1 MADKVKEELFNKVNN
16 NAKKWIES
24 NTPVSLRSNKE
35 VLDFVFKAYVE
46 GANDPDL
53 IDYIENLCDG
63 YRKKQ
68 TQCNTLQTQFNK
80 LKSICEESQA
90 YNDYLIQRVE
100 NQDACIKKQKDE
112 LDNFNGFVDDIK
124 TYIL

>member
-16 NAKKWIES
+16 NAKKWIER

-53 IDYIENLCDG
+53 VDYIENLCDG
-63 YRKKQ
+63 YRK
-68 TQCNTLQTQFNK
+68 TQSQFNK
-80 LKSICEESQA
+80 LKSICEETISQ
-90 YNDYLIQRVE
+90 NDYLIRRVE
-100 NQDACIKKQKDE
+100 NQDDCIKKQKDE
-112 LDNFNGFVDDIK
+112 LDNFHGLVDDIK